1 MGDDYWRN
9 RCYESR
15 STARWLANLA
25 VGMGIV
31 IVVLVGGLVLAL
43 AR

>member
-1 MGDDYWRN
+1 MGEDYWRN

-15 STARWLANLA
+15 STTRWLVNLA

-31 IVVLVGGLVLAL
+31 IVVLVGGLVLSL